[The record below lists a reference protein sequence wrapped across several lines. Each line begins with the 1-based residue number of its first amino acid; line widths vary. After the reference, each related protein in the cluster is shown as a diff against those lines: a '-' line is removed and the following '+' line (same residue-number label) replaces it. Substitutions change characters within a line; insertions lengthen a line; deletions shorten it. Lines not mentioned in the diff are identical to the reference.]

1 MIPGYPLFHHPFFC
15 LCFPP
20 LFFFQESKQLLWSLY
35 FLDIYGGAYNRNID
49 WSILSPTCNNSSDC
63 FVFSPSINLKKKK
76 SLNSTRKLKNKGK
89 KKGQKRWK
97 EKQNQRNKKGILS
110 DPELFF
116 SRLELRC
123 LLSLQLTIVGSNT
136 SVEAPMRY
144 LCVRFWHVLHS
155 MHLTCLRARKFAP
168 CTHLSHFWH
177 KSASSAW
184 QYNDALDPHSS
195 QQTNLEVALD
205 ETTSPPQEPPWLS
218 LSWWIPLHI
227 FRISLK
233 MEWTK
238 RKMEEGH
245 LYSNNVHLHFHGGEI
260 VS

>member
-1 MIPGYPLFHHPFFC
+1 MHPKPFKWQFC
-15 LCFPP
+15 VL
-20 LFFFQESKQLLWSLY
+20 
-35 FLDIYGGAYNRNID
+35 
-49 WSILSPTCNNSSDC
+49 
-63 FVFSPSINLKKKK
+63 SINKSQEKK
-76 SLNSTRKLKNKGK
+76 SLNSTRKLKKREEKRDRKGE
-89 KKGQKRWK
+89 R

-116 SRLELRC
+116 SRLELHC
-123 LLSLQLTIVGSNT
+123 LLSLQLTIVGSNN

-155 MHLTCLRARKFAP
+155 MHLTCLWARKFAP

-177 KSASSAW
+177 KNASSAW

-205 ETTSPPQEPPWLS
+205 ETTSSPQEPPWLF

-245 LYSNNVHLHFHGGEI
+245 LYSNNVHLHFHGSKI

>member
-1 MIPGYPLFHHPFFC
+1 MVVHITEILTDQFYHPL
-15 LCFPP
+15 
-20 LFFFQESKQLLWSLY
+20 
-35 FLDIYGGAYNRNID
+35 AT
-49 WSILSPTCNNSSDC
+49 ILICTQNPSSDS

-76 SLNSTRKLKNKGK
+76 ILEQHQKTK
-89 KKGQKRWK
+89 KKREEKRDRKGEK

-116 SRLELRC
+116 SRLESHC

-205 ETTSPPQEPPWLS
+205 ETTSSPQEPPWLF
-218 LSWWIPLHI
+218 LSWWIP
-227 FRISLK
+227 
-233 MEWTK
+233 
-238 RKMEEGH
+238 
-245 LYSNNVHLHFHGGEI
+245 LHFHGGEI